1 MMGNLCEEVV
11 AGAGRNFCQ
20 EVVPAAVRLLPG
32 GRACGASLYTDAN
45 GLRFARSRCARPW
58 CSSLEV
64 NINSERRGYSLKQ
77 VVEIHAGLQYD
88 GVAIKVYM
96 THAQKIA
103 VLFKI
108 IPTAAGEPAK

>member
-11 AGAGRNFCQ
+11 AGGREALARRSCLAGVRLWRGVRAWGAGRNFCE

-32 GRACGASLYTDAN
+32 GRACGVSLYTDAN

-77 VVEIHAGLQYD
+77 VVEIYA
-88 GVAIKVYM
+88 
-96 THAQKIA
+96 
-103 VLFKI
+103 
-108 IPTAAGEPAK
+108 